1 MKFVDEFKDFISRGN
16 VVDMAVGVVV
26 GGAFKSIVDSL
37 VADIINPGIAY
48 VVSLI
53 TGALKTAATSTVG
66 DTSAVESVMDMSKW
80 IIPGTSINIG
90 NFLSAIINFLILA
103 FIIFCVVKGL
113 NKLNDK
119 FKKKVE
125 EEVTPAGPTQEEL
138 LAEIRDLLK
147 DKESYKTQSNEIRL
161 GFLLLLYFIY
171 LCIWL
176 HFFIPHIHIYTVI
189 FRITQIDLRCHIMYV
204 RCHNLFKFITF
215 SERNIH
221 HFVIFFKIK
230 RYDKFV
236 IFYSTLNFIV
246 R

>member
-1 MKFVDEFKDFISRGN
+1 MVALFGTFNNQCTFFRRGSADDVHFSRIISYDGLLDKATTPLFRHLSSRRGI
-16 VVDMAVGVVV
+16 
-26 GGAFKSIVDSL
+26 FS
-37 VADIINPGIAY
+37 
-48 VVSLI
+48 SLI

-147 DKESYKTQSNEIRL
+147 DKE
-161 GFLLLLYFIY
+161 
-171 LCIWL
+171 
-176 HFFIPHIHIYTVI
+176 
-189 FRITQIDLRCHIMYV
+189 
-204 RCHNLFKFITF
+204 
-215 SERNIH
+215 
-221 HFVIFFKIK
+221 
-230 RYDKFV
+230 
-236 IFYSTLNFIV
+236 
-246 R
+246 